1 MISTRSNKAVMNESR
16 HPYVIELVVI
26 SDEPDSDALDVEL
39 NQRIMRF
46 HKLRH
51 IQPRCGRRFTN
62 RRRELCYRWCFSDL
76 SIARDFVEQFGG
88 EFCEPRRLN
97 FGQ

>member
-62 RRRELCYRWCFSDL
+62 RFANRQRELRYRWCFSDL
-76 SIARDFVEQFGG
+76 SVARDFVEQLGG
-88 EFCEPRRLN
+88 EFCKPSA
-97 FGQ
+97 